1 MKCIK
6 IITDKDFNLKSIS
19 FDKPRHRYAS
29 RGIVLNND
37 GKVAILNKR
46 KKNEYK
52 LVGGGIEFNENPKEA
67 FVREVYEETGCRI
80 SIVDELGVI
89 EEEKS
94 LDNFKQ
100 TSYIYVARVIDN
112 TGELHLT
119 QKEMDEG
126 AVLLW
131 LDINYA
137 LFLIK
142 ESLNNVNASKYEDL
156 YHSRFIVKRDYEILK
171 YYINYISIKKNDF
184 NS

>member
-1 MKCIK
+1 MKYIK
-6 IITDKDFNLKSIS
+6 KITDEDFNLKSIP
-19 FDKPRHRYAS
+19 FDNPRHRYAS

-37 GKVAILNKR
+37 GKVAILNK
-46 KKNEYK
+46 KNKNEYK
-52 LVGGGIEFNENPKEA
+52 LVGGGIEFNECPKDA
-67 FVREVYEETGCRI
+67 FIREVYEETGCRI
-80 SIVDELGVI
+80 SIMDELGVI

-100 TSYIYVARVIDN
+100 TSYIYVAKVINN
-112 TGELHLT
+112 TGKLHLT

-131 LDINYA
+131 LDINDA

-142 ESLNNVNASKYEDL
+142 ESLNNIIASKYENL

-171 YYINYISIKKNDF
+171 YYTNYSSIKNR
-184 NS
+184 